1 MIQPNPQAQAQAQTP
16 NLPIGRPSRG
26 EQFSADMGR
35 AAEKRGRSRNLRPL
49 AALGPYLWHRRVDVM
64 LALLFLLLAAG
75 TTLALPLAAR
85 ALIDHGLSD
94 GNVAAVDRHFQL
106 LGAIAAGMAVFSA
119 ARYFYVTKIGERV
132 VADLRAD
139 VYDRVIGLSPR
150 FFQRFST
157 GEALSRL
164 TADAQVIETL
174 VASSASIALR
184 NILTALG
191 GLSLLLYTSP
201 KLAGILLLI
210 VPAAMIPLFAIGRSV
225 RSLSVGAQDRLAD
238 ANSAAAEA
246 LDAVETVQAFGRE
259 DASRKRYRDWLNAA
273 FGLSLK
279 RMRMRA
285 FMTAGIILLVFGGI
299 ALVLW
304 FGARAVLAHEM
315 SAGAL
320 AQFIFLSVM
329 TAGAAAA
336 LAEAWGDVQ
345 KAAGATERLMDL
357 LAQQPDIAAPL
368 NPMALPQ
375 PAQGAIAIEHVH
387 FAYPG
392 ADGRSSLRDFS
403 LSVRPGETVALVGP
417 SGAGKSTVFRLLLR
431 FYDADSGHVRLDGV
445 SAPEADPR
453 EWRKRFAYVA
463 QDAALFSGNARENIL
478 FGRAEATP
486 EQVLAA
492 ARAAEAEPF
501 ILARAHGY
509 DEELGPR
516 AKLLSGGER
525 QRLALARA
533 LVRNAPVLLLDEA
546 TSALDAENERLVQKA
561 IEAARA
567 GRTTLIIAHRLATVL
582 RADRIVV
589 MDAGRIVEEGTH
601 TDLLARNGL
610 YARLA
615 KLQFTQDGTM
625 TA

>member
-1 MIQPNPQAQAQAQTP
+1 MSLLPSEQPAAA
-16 NLPIGRPSRG
+16 LPIGRPSRG
-26 EQFSADMGR
+26 QQFSADLGR
-35 AAEKRGRSRNLRPL
+35 AAEKRGRSRNLGSL
-49 AALGPYLWHRRVDVM
+49 AALGPYLWRRRTDVG
-64 LALLFLLLAAG
+64 LALIFLLLAAG
-75 TTLALPLAAR
+75 AGLALPIAAR
-85 ALIDHGLSD
+85 ALIDNGLRA
-94 GNVAAVDRHFQL
+94 GNAGAVDQHFL
-106 LGAIAAGMAVFSA
+106 VLGVIAACMAVFSA
-119 ARYFYVTKIGERV
+119 SRYFYVTKIGERV

-191 GLSLLLYTSP
+191 GIGLLLFTSV
-201 KLAGILLLI
+201 KLAGVLLLI
-210 VPAAMIPLFAIGRSV
+210 VPAAMIPLFAIGRAV
-225 RSLSVGAQDRLAD
+225 RTLSVGAQDRLAD

-299 ALVLW
+299 AFVLW
-304 FGARAVLAHEM
+304 IGARSVLAHEM

-329 TAGAAAA
+329 TAAAVAA

-345 KAAGATERLMDL
+345 KAAGATERLMAL
-357 LAQQPDIAAPL
+357 LAEKPDIAAPA
-368 NPMALPQ
+368 NPVALPE
-375 PAQGAIAIEHVH
+375 PPRGAIAIERVN
-387 FAYPG
+387 FSYPG

-431 FYDADSGHVRLDGV
+431 FYDADTGHVRLDGI
-445 SAPEADPR
+445 SASDADPR
-453 EWRKRFAYVA
+453 LWRMRFAYVA
-463 QDAALFSGNARENIL
+463 QDAALFSGTARENIL

-486 EQVLAA
+486 EAVLSA

-501 ILARAHGY
+501 ILARSQGY
-509 DEELGPR
+509 EEELGPR
-516 AKLLSGGER
+516 AKQLSGGER

-546 TSALDAENERLVQKA
+546 TSALDSENERLVQKA

-567 GRTTLIIAHRLATVL
+567 GRTTLIIAHRLATVQ

-589 MDAGRIVEEGTH
+589 MDEGRIVEEGTH

-615 KLQFTQDGTM
+615 KLQFTQD
-625 TA
+625 AVAA